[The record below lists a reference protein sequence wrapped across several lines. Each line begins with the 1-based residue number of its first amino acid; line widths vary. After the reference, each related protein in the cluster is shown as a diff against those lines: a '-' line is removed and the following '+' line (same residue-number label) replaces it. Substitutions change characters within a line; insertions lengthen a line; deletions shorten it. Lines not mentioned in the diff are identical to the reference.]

1 MKINLPNK
9 QYIFVIFLFT
19 FMHSESGNR
28 KVNTLMKIT
37 PTNNRYVEHN
47 TVRALNIYSLNLL
60 FTFTEQ

>member
-28 KVNTLMKIT
+28 KVNKLMKIT
-37 PTNNRYVEHN
+37 PTNNRYV
-47 TVRALNIYSLNLL
+47 RA
-60 FTFTEQ
+60 